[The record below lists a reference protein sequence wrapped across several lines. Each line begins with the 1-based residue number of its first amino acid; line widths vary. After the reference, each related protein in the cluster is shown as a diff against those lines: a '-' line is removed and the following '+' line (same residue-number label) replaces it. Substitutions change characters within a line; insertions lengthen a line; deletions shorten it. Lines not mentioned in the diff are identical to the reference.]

1 MKNKF
6 DINTAKKIINEY
18 ADKINYYMKQNELL
32 KSQLD
37 DITTTLNINKN
48 ILYSHILDNTTNKES
63 NSIISELKTENE
75 RLSGKNNLF
84 NKQIEN
90 LETKVKFFLKKLDKK
105 ITKRLR

>member
-84 NKQIEN
+84 NKQIEI
-90 LETKVKFFLKKLDKK
+90 LETKVEYFFK
-105 ITKRLR
+105 

>member
-84 NKQIEN
+84 NKQIEI
-90 LETKVKFFLKKLDKK
+90 LETKVGYFF
-105 ITKRLR
+105 